1 MRRREVVAGIAS
13 AVVWPLSAR
22 AQQPERVRRVGAVL
36 PLADGDREGEERKTV
51 FERALAQLGWTT
63 GQNLYIDY
71 RSSLTDAERTRDAA
85 ALVALAPDVIVTVG
99 SSTIGAIMQAT
110 RTIPVVFVNVA
121 DPVGAGFVE
130 NLARPGGNATGFI
143 TYEYSV
149 SGKWLELLKQ
159 VAPQV
164 TRAVVLRDA
173 TLASGIGQFSAIQAV
188 ARSFGVELVPLGVR
202 DAEMIQQGVNAFAR
216 MPSGGMIVT
225 VGGTAVHR
233 RAIIDVAARHK
244 LPAVYP
250 YRYYVQDGGLISY
263 GPSTYDPI
271 RRAAAYVDRIL
282 KGERAAD
289 LPVQMPTKY
298 ELAINLKTAKALGL
312 TIPLSL
318 ITSADEL
325 IE

>member
-1 MRRREVVAGIAS
+1 MRRREFIAGIAS
-13 AVVWPLSAR
+13 AVAWPLSAR

-36 PLADGDREGEERKTV
+36 PLAEGDREGEERKTV

-85 ALVALAPDVIVTVG
+85 ELVALAPDVIVTVG

-188 ARSFGVELVPLGVR
+188 AQSFGVELVPLGVR
-202 DAEMIQQGVNAFAR
+202 DAEMIKQGVNAFAR

-298 ELAINLKTAKALGL
+298 ELAINIKTAKALGL

-318 ITSADEL
+318 ITRADEV

>member
-1 MRRREVVAGIAS
+1 M
-13 AVVWPLSAR
+13 L
-22 AQQPERVRRVGAVL
+22 
-36 PLADGDREGEERKTV
+36 EE
-51 FERALAQLGWTT
+51 ALAELGWRTGRNIDVIYRFTT
-63 GQNLYIDY
+63 SNADRI
-71 RSSLTDAERTRDAA
+71 RHAAE
-85 ALVALAPDVIVTVG
+85 LVALAPDVIMAVG
-99 SSTIGAIMQAT
+99 SAAVGPMLQAT

-121 DPVGAGFVE
+121 DPVGAGLVE
-130 NLARPGGNATGFI
+130 SLGRPGGNATGFI
-143 TYEYSV
+143 TYEYSL

-159 VAPQV
+159 AAPRV

-173 TLASGIGQFSAIQAV
+173 TRASGIGQFSAIQAV
-188 ARSFGVELVPLGVR
+188 AQSFGVELVPLGVR

-282 KGERAAD
+282 KGEKAAD

-298 ELAINLKTAKALGL
+298 EFVINIKTARALGL
-312 TIPLSL
+312 TIPPTLL
-318 ITSADEL
+318 ARPDEV

>member
-1 MRRREVVAGIAS
+1 MRRREVIALIGG
-13 AVVWPLSAR
+13 APAWPFCAS
-22 AQQPERVRRVGAVL
+22 AQQPEKTRLVAVVM
-36 PLADGDREGEERKTV
+36 PLVEGDREAEERKRV
-51 FERALAQLGWTT
+51 FEHTLAGLGWAI
-63 GQNLYIDY
+63 GRNLRIDY
-71 RSSLTDAERTRDAA
+71 RSATTNTDRSRHAAEIA
-85 ALVALAPDVIVTVG
+85 ALAPDVIMTVG
-99 SSTIGAIMQAT
+99 SATVAPMLQAT

-159 VAPQV
+159 AAPHV

-188 ARSFGVELVPLGVR
+188 AQSFGVELVPLGVR
-202 DAEMIQQGVNAFAR
+202 DADMIQQGVSAFAR
-216 MPSGGMIVT
+216 KPSGGMIVT

-271 RRAAAYVDRIL
+271 RRAAGYV
-282 KGERAAD
+282 
-289 LPVQMPTKY
+289 
-298 ELAINLKTAKALGL
+298 
-312 TIPLSL
+312 
-318 ITSADEL
+318 
-325 IE
+325 